1 MATQAAP
8 GLQVQDRPA
17 VGSGPSA
24 GLPPQERGQHD
35 AAFSRAITALGTRAT
50 EQRHQLAKMLDRVE
64 HLESHVA
71 RQAGEIMGV
80 RGGQRLHSRVIAH
93 VRQSLA
99 SMQAHAA
106 TATPEEPSAAATA
119 PLDAPSEPSATAAPQ
134 QTPEPTAT
142 AAGAPS
148 AAPSPSPAAVSPQRQ
163 RRSKRGCRAGKKVQ
177 ARRAESAL
185 APPPAPS
192 RNFRE
197 ACVAIRDVARDAF
210 HAITG
215 MQQTA
220 SSGGTRRTS
229 PRPPQPKGQ
238 QQQQQQR
245 PGSPCPS
252 PCPQHA
258 NRPKRPRSSSAAAS
272 VSASEAGNDDAP
284 AGSPTQTAVPAV

>member
-148 AAPSPSPAAVSPQRQ
+148 AAPSRAQPLTCGGVATASTPLQEGLPRREEGASQACRICLGSSSCPLPQLPGGVCCHQ
-163 RRSKRGCRAGKKVQ
+163 GRSKGCFPCHHWHAADSQ
-177 ARRAESAL
+177 LRRHEA
-185 APPPAPS
+185 
-192 RNFRE
+192 NF
-197 ACVAIRDVARDAF
+197 A
-210 HAITG
+210 
-215 MQQTA
+215 
-220 SSGGTRRTS
+220 
-229 PRPPQPKGQ
+229 
-238 QQQQQQR
+238 
-245 PGSPCPS
+245 
-252 PCPQHA
+252 
-258 NRPKRPRSSSAAAS
+258 
-272 VSASEAGNDDAP
+272 
-284 AGSPTQTAVPAV
+284 